1 MSVTGTI
8 TLATRG
14 SDLATRQ
21 AQQVQSRLADHRI
34 DADLRT
40 VETKGDRIEDAL
52 IQDLGKTGAFVRELD
67 RLVVDESVDGA
78 VHSMKDVPTEEPPE
92 IVVAAVPARG
102 PATDVLI
109 TPDGDDLD
117 DLPSGAVVGTSSLRR
132 GAQLQAR
139 RPDLAIAPLRGNVDT
154 RIEKLLAPGLQ
165 AEHETRLEAA
175 EDEDVAP
182 PDERDPEEWFD
193 DLAEIERAALGRDVE
208 TEYDAIVLAKAGLA
222 RSDLLST
229 VPSVELPIDTHV
241 PAAGQGA
248 LAVAAHE
255 GSDAADAIRR
265 TLDHPPTRVETTVE
279 RVLLEE
285 LGAGCVAPV
294 GIHAILQGDVVQT
307 RVQVL
312 SRDGSETVA
321 DRRALPVDSYA
332 TAARAFAADL
342 KDRGAADLVE
352 AARRE

>member
-34 DADLRT
+34 EADLRT
-40 VETKGDRIEDAL
+40 VETKGDRIDDAL

-67 RLVVDESVDGA
+67 RLVLDGRVEGA
-78 VHSMKDVPTEEPPE
+78 VHSMKDVPTEEPAA
-92 IVVAAVPARG
+92 IVVAAVPDRG
-102 PATDVLI
+102 PATDVLV
-109 TPDGDDLD
+109 TPAGDDLE
-117 DLPSGAVVGTSSLRR
+117 DLPSEAVVGTASLRR

-139 RPDLAIAPLRGNVDT
+139 RPDLTIEPLRGNVDT

-165 AEHETRLEAA
+165 AEHEKRLEAE

-182 PDERDPEEWFD
+182 PDERDPDEWFD
-193 DLAEIERAALGRDVE
+193 DLAEVERAALGRDVE

-222 RSDLLST
+222 RSGLLGT
-229 VPSVELPIDTHV
+229 VPTVELPIDAHV

-248 LAVAAHE
+248 IAVAAHD
-255 GSDAADAIRR
+255 GTDAAEAIRR

-279 RVLLEE
+279 RIILEA

-294 GIHAILQGDVVQT
+294 GIHATLQGDVVQT

-321 DRRALPVDSYA
+321 DRRALTVDAYA
-332 TAARAFAADL
+332 TAAREFAEDL